1 MDNLLSE
8 KIYCNVYDI
17 LNLISTLSHDHS
29 FVERGFT
36 IKQEHLAENLQEKSL
51 ALCIVNVNMLENN
64 LHQLNQHYKVNF
76 DYNKFCRQG
85 VIWLH

>member
-1 MDNLLSE
+1 MMYFMDNLLSE

-51 ALCIVNVNMLENN
+51 AVCIVNVNMLENN
-64 LHQLNQHYKVNF
+64 LTPIKSTLQS
-76 DYNKFCRQG
+76 KF
-85 VIWLH
+85 